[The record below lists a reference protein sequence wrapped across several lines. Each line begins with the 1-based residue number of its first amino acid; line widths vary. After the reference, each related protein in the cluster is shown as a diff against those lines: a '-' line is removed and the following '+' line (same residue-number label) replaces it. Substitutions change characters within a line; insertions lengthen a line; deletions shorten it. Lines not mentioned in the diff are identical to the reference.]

1 MKLVEVTNKEQISNT
16 HIRDQ
21 FAASKP
27 MIYSR
32 RFLAT
37 ESGAEVG
44 FLHTE
49 FWPVV
54 EERFVIYEIFV
65 PTSLRRRGI
74 GTWLLAAA
82 EEVARDLGHK
92 SVLLIPKAMDET
104 FDQQRLKEWYA
115 SKGYVLLED
124 GGNGAFV
131 KQLG

>member
-1 MKLVEVTNKEQISNT
+1 MELVEVTNNEKISNT

-21 FAASKP
+21 FAASTL
-27 MIYSR
+27 MIYSH
-32 RFLAT
+32 RFLAI
-37 ESGAEVG
+37 ESGAEAG

-82 EEVARDLGHK
+82 EE
-92 SVLLIPKAMDET
+92 MD
-104 FDQQRLKEWYA
+104 RYR
-115 SKGYVLLED
+115 
-124 GGNGAFV
+124 
-131 KQLG
+131 